1 MGQRLHVGMP
11 TVIEAYADRSPYAA
25 VFEDDGD
32 YAYFYGL
39 DTRLEQQPVVDFVYV
54 YCVTEVPER
63 YRPRDV
69 EIVWSP
75 DQQRVALVIDGYAHA
90 AFDFAGKRTYCRT
103 NVPTRSTW
111 SSAGHAWDDAA
122 VDFLN
127 PPSAEASASQ

>member
-39 DTRLEQQPVVDFVYV
+39 DTREEQQPVVDFVYV

-69 EIVWSP
+69 ELVWSP
-75 DQQRVALVIDGYAHA
+75 DQLRVALLIDGYPHA
-90 AFDFAGKRTYCRT
+90 AFDFVAKRAYCRS
-103 NVPTRSTW
+103 NFPTRSSW
-111 SSAGHAWDDAA
+111 SAVGHEWDDAA
-122 VDFLN
+122 VDFLGGTAQ
-127 PPSAEASASQ
+127 SAP